1 MVKSASGQPVAI
13 INSSVRLTSSRRFSS
28 AILDESKAD
37 ALLSLAHIAPVLV
50 AGFYKTDGLLYL
62 YRLDQHG
69 ALRHTAL
76 RTHKH
81 TPVSYVNQQ
90 KVLRRLIEIP
100 FSACWL
106 FSYQQRQVK
115 LQHRPH
121 THS

>member
-37 ALLSLAHIAPVLV
+37 ALLTLAHIAPVMV
-50 AGFYKTDGLLYL
+50 AGFYKTHGTLDL
-62 YRLDQHG
+62 YRLDEHG

-76 RTHKH
+76 RTQKH
-81 TPVSYVNQQ
+81 TPVSFVNQQ

-100 FSACWL
+100 FSDCWL